1 MLFYYNLSTFDTLFS
16 SHQFSMLPNYVEQW
30 ILTFHPVRAPQ
41 LGAANTPYARS
52 AKPTILQNIALPD
65 PGVIFDSLMARG
77 DTFEPHPNKIS
88 SMLFYLAT
96 IIIHDIF
103 ITVSLT
109 AGHSQSL
116 SDLLLGSQ

>member
-1 MLFYYNLSTFDTLFS
+1 
-16 SHQFSMLPNYVEQW
+16 MLPNYVEQW

-77 DTFEPHPNKIS
+77 DKFEPHPNKIS

-103 ITVSLT
+103 RTVSFIARYSRHFLI
-109 AGHSQSL
+109 
-116 SDLLLGSQ
+116 